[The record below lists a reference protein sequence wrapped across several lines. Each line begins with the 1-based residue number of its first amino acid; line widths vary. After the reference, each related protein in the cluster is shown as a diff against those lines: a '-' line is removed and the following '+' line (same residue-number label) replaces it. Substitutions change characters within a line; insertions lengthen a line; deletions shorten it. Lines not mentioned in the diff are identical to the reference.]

1 MGCQVEDEE
10 VVWVFLGTY
19 EPRLDDKGRLILPAK
34 YREQLQVGLVM
45 TRGQEHCL
53 YIFPMAEFES
63 ILERLQQAP
72 MTSKEARTYT
82 RVFLSG
88 ANDQL
93 PDKQGR
99 ITIPVSLREYAGLGK
114 ELAVIGSGNR
124 VEVWDLPTW
133 NQYLD
138 SNESEFADRED
149 ELIPGVF

>member
-1 MGCQVEDEE
+1 M
-10 VVWVFLGTY
+10 FLGTY

-34 YREQLQVGLVM
+34 FRDQLANGLVV

-53 YIFPMAEFES
+53 YVFPFAEFEKV
-63 ILERLQQAP
+63 LERLRQAP

-88 ANDQL
+88 ANDQV

-99 ITIPVSLREYAGLGK
+99 ITLPVALRSYAGLDR
-114 ELAVIGSGNR
+114 ELAVIGSGDH
-124 VEVWDLPTW
+124 VEIWDAEAW
-133 NQYLD
+133 NTFLTTSED
-138 SNESEFADRED
+138 EFADREE